1 MEEAIQ
7 IYLDLPQMLCANHA
21 SRNGTFHLNK
31 ILATKLLQKPQALIV
46 AAFLSCKGEVVG
58 HSPHSLA
65 VVYTIYL
72 LIVAR
77 PRSLRYGCVQVII
90 PNRIILFSLFGYNML
105 VKVLFVP

>member
-7 IYLDLPQMLCANHA
+7 IYLNLPQMFCANHA

-31 ILATKLLQKPQALIV
+31 ILVTKLLQKPQALIV
-46 AAFLSCKGEVVG
+46 AAFLSCKREVVG

-77 PRSLRYGCVQVII
+77 PRSLRYGLC
-90 PNRIILFSLFGYNML
+90 SGYNSKLSHIIFSVL
-105 VKVLFVP
+105 V